1 MLLAWRGKIM
11 ISPNGGILVS
21 QLNGLLAVYP
31 SATGGNDCPGG
42 KNEGRAAL
50 TAGNIARS

>member
-1 MLLAWRGKIM
+1 M